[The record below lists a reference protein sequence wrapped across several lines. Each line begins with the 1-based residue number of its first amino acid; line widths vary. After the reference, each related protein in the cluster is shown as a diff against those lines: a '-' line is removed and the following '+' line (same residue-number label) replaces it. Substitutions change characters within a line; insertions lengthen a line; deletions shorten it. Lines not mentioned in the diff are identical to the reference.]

1 MIATEAMIS
10 SNKERPSITSKT
22 LSAGNYDPCCAVGSI
37 FVRAKHLKF
46 VVGALIF
53 SLLIP
58 SNPVSAKEAQVL
70 DYCANKST
78 GNVRKVTEGACK
90 KGEISLGTQPITRPK
105 KRPSDL
111 VPQFKARYEA
121 AKVAAKLN
129 GHTLAITSGYRSL
142 AQQQILFDRAVKR
155 NGSVAAATK
164 WVLPPKKSNHPW
176 GLAIDINY
184 GVGGAKGKKAAAWV
198 EKNGYKYGLC
208 RRYEN
213 EWWHFE
219 PLVAPGQK
227 CPKME
232 PYAS

>member
-1 MIATEAMIS
+1 M
-10 SNKERPSITSKT
+10 
-22 LSAGNYDPCCAVGSI
+22 G
-37 FVRAKHLKF
+37 AKLR
-46 VVGALIF
+46 
-53 SLLIP
+53 
-58 SNPVSAKEAQVL
+58 VSAIGTLVACLALVMVPASAEESPVI
-70 DYCANKST
+70 DFCANKYSGKVRALT
-78 GNVRKVTEGACK
+78 GGVCTSKER
-90 KGEISLGTQPITRPK
+90 SLGATPISRPK
-105 KRPSDL
+105 KRPTEL
-111 VPQFKARYEA
+111 VPQFKSRYQA
-121 AKVAAKLN
+121 AKAAAKLK

-142 AQQQILFDRAVKR
+142 AQQEILYARAIKR
-155 NGSVAAATK
+155 HGSAAAATK

-184 GVGGAKGKKAAAWV
+184 GVGGTKGKKAAAWL

-232 PYAS
+232 PNAS